1 METAST
7 LFIFVFGLL
16 IGSFI
21 NVLTLRFGFQ
31 EMPRHR
37 SACQA
42 CQASLRWYELLP
54 LVSYLFLRGKCRTCG
69 STISIQYPLVEFL
82 AGSIFAVSF
91 VAMFP
96 FPNGIHLFSFALLLF
111 FWSAFV
117 LLLIYDV
124 RHTLVPVYFVI
135 PLFISALLIRVIETA
150 EYATLFPLYDAFFG
164 ALALGGFMFL
174 IVIATRGKGMGLGD
188 VYIALVLGLFFGL
201 VRGIEVLTMA
211 FWIGAVVGL
220 LLIARTSFIHPRSAR
235 RLSSSEKT
243 HSGELP
249 GKGFTPTPVLTSP
262 HSGNKG
268 DNQSPAWTFLLFR
281 SVHRFFQHIMPKQVW
296 GFTIKT
302 EVPFIPFLFVSA
314 LIGAYTHI
322 SPLALI
328 NATYTLWY

>member
-1 METAST
+1 METVAT

-21 NVLTLRFGFQ
+21 NVLSLRFGFT
-31 EMPRHR
+31 ESTRHR
-37 SACQA
+37 SECQA
-42 CQASLRWYELLP
+42 CSAHLSWYELLP
-54 LVSYLFLRGKCRTCG
+54 LVSYIFLRGKCRTCG
-69 STISIQYPLVEFL
+69 SAISMHYPLVEFL
-82 AGSIFAVSF
+82 VGSIFAVSF
-91 VAMFP
+91 ATIFP

-117 LLLIYDV
+117 LLLIYDI
-124 RHTLVPVYFVI
+124 RHTLVPVRFVI
-135 PLFISALLIRVIETA
+135 PLFISALLIRVIETV
-150 EYATLFPLYDAFFG
+150 EYATLFPLYDALLG

-174 IVIATRGKGMGLGD
+174 IVIVTRGKGMGLGD
-188 VYIALVLGLFFGL
+188 VYAALVLGLFFGL

-220 LLIARTSFIHPRSAR
+220 FLIAHTSFVRRRSAR
-235 RLSSSEKT
+235 RLSSSEEK

-249 GKGFTPTPVLTSP
+249 GKGF
-262 HSGNKG
+262 K
-268 DNQSPAWTFLLFR
+268 
-281 SVHRFFQHIMPKQVW
+281 M
-296 GFTIKT
+296 KT